1 MSIKKMSI
9 KKLHL
14 HIENTRKRASIFHT
28 LPAHWAAA
36 CTRHRAL
43 ARRIDVSFGW
53 DGDVLETALTNAD
66 LLIGVPGKRDNLAV
80 RAPRLKWL
88 HATSAGVDG
97 VLPLDWLPRGVLF
110 TNNSGAHGRKAEQYM
125 TMAYNLLNSRMPAI
139 MANQHRQH
147 WEALFSPNL
156 TGKTAVIIG
165 LGDLGEAAARAA
177 QKIGLKVIGVRRS
190 LQKNRHAD
198 KIVTYKQLDKVLPLA
213 DFVVL
218 AVPLTAETRGLLS
231 AARMD
236 LMKPTAGVIN
246 IARGPV
252 ADYKALEARL
262 RAGKLGGAILDV
274 VDPEPLPAT
283 ASLWTTPNL
292 IITPHISCDDGEHYI
307 DISLDLWFENLERF
321 VAGKT
326 LKRRID
332 AKLGY

>member
-1 MSIKKMSI
+1 MVS
-9 KKLHL
+9 KKLRL
-14 HIENTRKRASIFHT
+14 HIENTRKKNPIFHT

-36 CTRHRAL
+36 CKRHKAL
-43 ARRIDVSFGW
+43 ASHIGKVSYSW
-53 DGDVLETALTNAD
+53 DGDGLESALADAD
-66 LLIGVPGKRDNLAV
+66 LVIGVPAARDNLAA
-80 RAPRLKWL
+80 RAPKLKWL

-97 VLPLDWLPRGVLF
+97 VLPLTWLPRGVQF

-125 TMAYNLLNSRMPAI
+125 TMAYNLLNSRMAAI
-139 MANQHRQH
+139 MANQHRHH

-156 TGKTAVIIG
+156 SGKTAVIIG

-177 QKIGLKVIGVRRS
+177 KKIGLNVIGVRRS
-190 LQKNRHAD
+190 AQKNRYAD
-198 KIVTYKQLDKVLPLA
+198 KVVTYRQLDRVLPQA

-218 AVPLTAETRGLLS
+218 AVPLTAETRGLLN

-236 LMKPTAGVIN
+236 LMKPGAGVIN

-252 ADYKALEARL
+252 ADYTALEARL
-262 RAGKLGGAILDV
+262 RAGKLGGAVLDV
-274 VDPEPLPAT
+274 VDPEPLPAD

-307 DISLDLWFENLERF
+307 DISLDLWFENLERLL
-321 VAGKT
+321 AGKT

-332 AKLGY
+332 PKLGY

>member
-1 MSIKKMSI
+1 MAA
-9 KKLHL
+9 KKLRL
-14 HIENTRKRASIFHT
+14 HIENTRRKNSIFHT
-28 LPAHWAAA
+28 LPAHWADA
-36 CTRHRAL
+36 CKRHPAL
-43 ARRIDVSFGW
+43 ARHIGTVSYSW
-53 DGDVLETALTNAD
+53 DGDGLESALAEAD
-66 LLIGVPGKRDNLAV
+66 LVIGVPAARDNLAA
-80 RAPRLKWL
+80 RAPKLKWL

-97 VLPLDWLPRGVLF
+97 VLPLNWLPRGVLF

-125 TMAYNLLNSRMPAI
+125 TMAYNLLNSRMAAI
-139 MANQHRQH
+139 MANQHRHH

-156 TGKTAVIIG
+156 TGKTAVIVG

-177 QKIGLKVIGVRRS
+177 KKIGLKVIGVRRS
-190 LQKNRHAD
+190 AQKNRYAD
-198 KIVTYKQLDKVLPLA
+198 KVVSYKQLDKVLPQA

-231 AARMD
+231 AARMT
-236 LMKPTAGVIN
+236 LMKQTAGVIN

-262 RAGKLGGAILDV
+262 RAGKLGGAVLDV
-274 VDPEPLPAT
+274 VDPEPLPAD

-307 DISLDLWFENLERF
+307 DISLDLWFENLGRF
-321 VAGKT
+321 LAGKT

-332 AKLGY
+332 PKLGY

>member
-1 MSIKKMSI
+1 MAA
-9 KKLHL
+9 KKLRL
-14 HIENTRKRASIFHT
+14 HIENTRKKNSIFHT
-28 LPAHWAAA
+28 LPEHWAAA
-36 CTRHRAL
+36 CKRHKAL
-43 ARRIDVSFGW
+43 ARHIGKVSFSW
-53 DGDVLETALTNAD
+53 DGDSLDAALADAD
-66 LLIGVPGKRDNLAV
+66 LVIGVPAQRDKLAA
-80 RAPRLKWL
+80 RAPKLKWL

-125 TMAYNLLNSRMPAI
+125 TMAYNLLNSRMAAI
-139 MANQHRQH
+139 MANQHRHH

-156 TGKTAVIIG
+156 CGKTAVIIG

-177 QKIGLKVIGVRRS
+177 GKIGLKVIGVRRS
-190 LQKNRHAD
+190 AQKNRHAD
-198 KIVTYKQLDKVLPLA
+198 RVVTYKQLDKMLPLA

-231 AARMD
+231 AKRMD
-236 LMKPTAGVIN
+236 LMKPGAGVIN

-262 RAGKLGGAILDV
+262 RDGRLGGAVLDV
-274 VDPEPLPAT
+274 VDPEPLPPD

-292 IITPHISCDDGEHYI
+292 ILTPHISCDDGEHYI
-307 DISLDLWFENLERF
+307 DISLDLWFENLQRF
-321 VAGKT
+321 LAGKT

-332 AKLGY
+332 PKLGY